1 MVQREL
7 IDGIYF
13 QKMDA
18 KLAMADASY
27 QWIDIDPFGSPVAF
41 LDSAIQSLARTG
53 MLEVTATD
61 TAALTGSSLSSQQRR
76 YGAKGIV
83 DNYAHDDAV
92 RGIACN
98 NCNNGGAT

>member
-1 MVQREL
+1 MIQREL
-7 IDGIYF
+7 INGIYF

-41 LDSAIQSLARTG
+41 IDSAIQSLARTG

-61 TAALTGSSLSSQQRR
+61 TLLHLPLIALFTTKKIWSKRNSR
-76 YGAKGIV
+76 
-83 DNYAHDDAV
+83 
-92 RGIACN
+92 
-98 NCNNGGAT
+98 